1 MRPLAL
7 LVVVC
12 LASAA
17 FGQAQRYE
25 LGARLKAFEAEWDKQ
40 TDKDARKRALKDLP
54 QVTTQFFSLQFG
66 NAGKTLDDA
75 RFALLSDKPPSDAV
89 LWATSLYPDVKLR
102 LVGNGGEVEVTVKQF
117 YKPKAEQPKDA
128 RISFW
133 FKGTERSNLG
143 VDKLPLKHSESIPLI
158 HKGPV
163 DLSLTMQVTADNKV
177 LATRTV
183 DVSAIE
189 GATGEAFPSVEKL
202 LADLEAVKA
211 VPSLETASLTD
222 RAGLLKDLVGGT
234 VPESDVPAAKRFAE
248 AGEMLKLLQD
258 KKPYFTPDRPGDH
271 WLSVPT
277 GEKGKTVTQCRLFVP
292 EKLDPKKPVPLV
304 VAMHGAGG
312 SENMFFETYGAGQIV
327 KLCEKRGWLLVSP
340 RAGLGFGLTAGPPVG
355 EIVDELAKRY
365 PVDAKRVFIVGHSM
379 GSGMAFDVVQKY
391 PGKFAAVAG
400 LGGGGAIRKA
410 EVFAELPVFIG
421 VGDKDF
427 ALKTAKGLQ
436 TNLEKAKAT
445 KVTYKEYPDVEH
457 LVIVREALGDVFDLF
472 DKLAK

>member
-17 FGQAQRYE
+17 FGQSERYE

-54 QVTTQFFSLQFG
+54 QVTTQFFSFQFG

-75 RFALLSDKPPSDAV
+75 RFALMSDKPPSDAV
-89 LWATSLYPDVKLR
+89 LWATSLYPEVKLR
-102 LVGNGGEVEVTVKQF
+102 LTSEKEVPITVKQF
-117 YKPKAEQPKDA
+117 YTVKAEKPKGVSIRAGFDGKTWTTAEV
-128 RISFW
+128 
-133 FKGTERSNLG
+133 G
-143 VDKLPLKHSESIPLI
+143 KLPVKLTVPIPEGV
-158 HKGPV
+158 KRPT
-163 DLSLTMQVTADNKV
+163 DLTLSVEVVADGKP
-177 LATRTV
+177 LASRTV
-183 DVSAIE
+183 GVSAFDGKPWETVDRIKI
-189 GATGEAFPSVEKL
+189 GGSAP
-202 LADLEAVKA
+202 DLEMRSMWDRSEVLN
-211 VPSLETASLTD
+211 SLAE
-222 RAGLLKDLVGGT
+222 GT
-234 VPESDVPAAKRFAE
+234 IPEADVRAAKVNE
-248 AGEMLKLLQD
+248 EIHLLGKALWASQ
-258 KKPYFTPDRPGDH
+258 KPYFTHDRPGDH
-271 WLSVPT
+271 WVSIPT
-277 GEKGKTVTQCRLFVP
+277 GEKGKTVTPCRLFVP

-312 SENMFFETYGAGQIV
+312 SENMFFETYGNGQIV
-327 KLCEKRGWLLVSP
+327 KLCKERGWLLVSP

-365 PVDAKRVFIVGHSM
+365 PIDAKRVFIVGHSM
-379 GSGMAFDVVQKY
+379 GSGMAFEAVQKY

-400 LGGGGAIRKA
+400 LGGGGAVRKA

-427 ALKTAKGLQ
+427 ALRTAKGLQ
-436 TNLEKAKAT
+436 TALEKAKAT

>member
-7 LVVVC
+7 LATLC

-25 LGARLKAFEAEWDKQ
+25 LAARLKAFEREWDQQ
-40 TDKDARKRALKDLP
+40 TDKDARKRALKVLP
-54 QVTTQFFSLQFG
+54 DVTQQFFSFQFG

-89 LWATSLYPDVKLR
+89 LWATSLYPEVKTR
-102 LVGNGGEVEVTVKQF
+102 LVSSSEVEVTIKQF
-117 YKPKAEQPKDA
+117 YTVKAEKPKGVSVRA
-128 RISFW
+128 
-133 FKGTERSNLG
+133 GYRSKA
-143 VDKLPLKHSESIPLI
+143 VQWTTADVEKLPLK
-158 HKGPV
+158 
-163 DLSLTMQVTADNKV
+163 LTVKSKPFEPPSGLTLVAEVVADGQV
-177 LATRTV
+177 LATRYV
-183 DVSAIE
+183 EVSVFGERDWERLDKCREKVAGWKDVTFERETFKERLS
-189 GATGEAFPSVEKL
+189 L
-202 LADLEAVKA
+202 LRDLQN
-211 VPSLETASLTD
+211 
-222 RAGLLKDLVGGT
+222 GT
-234 VPESDVPAAKRFAE
+234 IPESDVPATAILLE
-248 AGEMLKLLQD
+248 TAGALLD
-258 KKPYFTPDRPGDH
+258 KEKFTFGPDTSGD
-271 WLSVPT
+271 LLVSIPT
-277 GEKGKTVTQCRLFVP
+277 GEKGKSVTPCRLFVP
-292 EKLDPKKPVPLV
+292 EKLDPKEPVPLV

-312 SENMFFETYGAGQIV
+312 SENMFFEGYGNGQIV

-379 GSGMAFDVVQKY
+379 GSGMAFEAVQKY

-400 LGGGGAIRKA
+400 LGGGGAVRKA

-427 ALKTAKGLQ
+427 ALRTAKGLQ
-436 TNLEKAKAT
+436 ANLEKAKA
-445 KVTYKEYPDVEH
+445 KNVTYKEYPDVEH

-472 DKLAK
+472 DKVK